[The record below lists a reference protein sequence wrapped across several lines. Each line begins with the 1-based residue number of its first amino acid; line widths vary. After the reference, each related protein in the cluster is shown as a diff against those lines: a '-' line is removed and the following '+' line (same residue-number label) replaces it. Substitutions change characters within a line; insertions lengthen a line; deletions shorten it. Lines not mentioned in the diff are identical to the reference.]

1 MGSRDDYIGG
11 RCGMSKNVLVIGNG
25 FDLYHFLPTRYID
38 FLRTVNR
45 LMELHESGKLERCQY
60 IKYVLGPDSPIYT
73 DDEYI
78 RACYKVHSEKMKS
91 VLLNQDNLAELVDIC
106 RNNIWVNYFRGCL
119 EKNIG
124 WIDFEKEIGRVLS
137 SVKKVFLLDSKTND
151 LVYGVDFL
159 DTKTDKTLDLMSIDM
174 LVRLP
179 FFEHLNGYFV
189 LKSEYCKT
197 GINGKLYVSMDKEKM
212 LDELEEDLEELAK
225 ALCIYLREFVQ
236 KIAISKN
243 SDNPIFYDIDKVLS
257 FNYTD
262 TYRKLYSDDVE
273 IKFIHGSIDDEKGI
287 VLGINNDDKDELEN
301 MDADLIR
308 FKKYYQRAIK
318 DTFYSVADFLN
329 EQNDDYNVAIA
340 GHSIDITDR
349 DILVGI
355 MEHPRAKI
363 TVYYHDNKAHRLQMT
378 NLINMVGKSWF
389 DELRNKKKVTFE
401 RLKEYKEAD
410 E

>member
-1 MGSRDDYIGG
+1 MNGTFYDISE
-11 RCGMSKNVLVIGNG
+11 NVLVIGNG

-38 FLRTVNR
+38 FLRAVNR

-60 IKYVLGPDSPIYT
+60 IKYVWGPDSPIYT

-106 RNNIWVNYFRGCL
+106 RNNVWITYFRRCL

-124 WIDFEKEIGRVLS
+124 WIDFEKEIGNVLLA
-137 SVKKVFLLDSKTND
+137 VQDLFKLDSETND
-151 LVYGVDFL
+151 LIEGKFFN
-159 DTKTDKTLDLMSIDM
+159 SITSLNLRTIDI
-174 LVRLP
+174 LGQLP
-179 FFEHLNGYFV
+179 FVEFKYDYFSFNGEYRFALNRD
-189 LKSEYCKT
+189 YCKK
-197 GINGKLYVSMDKEKM
+197 GIDEQYYIAMDKDKM
-212 LDELEEDLEELAK
+212 LGELEADLEELAK
-225 ALCIYLREFVQ
+225 ALCIYLKEFVQ

-243 SDNPIFYDIDKVLS
+243 SDNSIFYNIDKVLS

-273 IKFIHGSIDDEKGI
+273 IKFIHGSINDENGI
-287 VLGINNDDKDELEN
+287 VLGINNDEKDELEN
-301 MDADLIR
+301 MDAGLIR

-318 DTFYSVADFLN
+318 DTFYSVADFL
-329 EQNDDYNVAIA
+329 DDKETTYNVAIV

-349 DILVGI
+349 DILVGL
-355 MEHPRAKI
+355 MKHPRTKI
-363 TVYYHDNKAHRLQMT
+363 TIYYHDDKAHRLQMV
-378 NLINMVGKSWF
+378 NLINMVGKSKF
-389 DELRNKKKVTFE
+389 DKLRNNKKVIFE

-410 E
+410 D

>member
-45 LMELHESGKLERCQY
+45 LMELHESGRLNCCQY
-60 IKYVLGPDSPIYT
+60 IKYVWGPDSPIYT

-91 VLLNQDNLAELVDIC
+91 VLLDQDNLAELVDIC

-124 WIDFEKEIGRVLS
+124 WIDFEKEIGRVLCA
-137 SVKKVFLLDSKTND
+137 VQELFKLDGMTND
-151 LVYGVDFL
+151 LVSGKHFRDI
-159 DTKTDKTLDLMSIDM
+159 DTLGLKTIDL
-174 LVRLP
+174 LGQLP
-179 FFEHLNGYFV
+179 FAEYENVFFTLNE
-189 LKSEYCKT
+189 EYCKV
-197 GINGKLYVSMDKEKM
+197 GVCEEFYVAMDKEKM

-262 TYRKLYSDDVE
+262 TYRKLYSNDVE
-273 IKFIHGSIDDEKGI
+273 IKFIHGSVDDEKGI

-329 EQNDDYNVAIA
+329 EQNDDYNVAIV

-363 TVYYHDNKAHRLQMT
+363 TIYYHDDKAHRLQMT

-401 RLKEYKEAD
+401 RLKEYKKAD